1 MSNKPDIDP
10 YYSVRDTVQET
21 VDRIQT
27 NHKKFQSLLKTTDTS
42 SSNEFKDVRKSKSK
56 SKYNSSPSYFFF
68 KVFAVIFEQ
77 LMNS

>member
-56 SKYNSSPSYFFF
+56 
-68 KVFAVIFEQ
+68 
-77 LMNS
+77 